1 MSRNLKEE
9 LAFVSRYNFHAYVG
23 CSFWNIAF
31 GEGLWTWTLIFLEF
45 ISNTER
51 GWQEPWGPDI
61 FRPNFFTAIV
71 FKQIRFFC
79 VFLYVLAPFAR
90 GSVFVSGISEFLYL
104 LLKKT
109 IYSSLTVN

>member
-1 MSRNLKEE
+1 MLGVPSEILPLAKDCERE
-9 LAFVSRYNFHAYVG
+9 LWF
-23 CSFWNIAF
+23 
-31 GEGLWTWTLIFLEF
+31 FLEF

-71 FKQIRFFC
+71 FTQIRFFC

-109 IYSSLTVN
+109 IYNSLTVN